1 MNNMEPSINKSFYF
15 NNLDYCCVSGENNFF
30 SDFTDDNFFD
40 LKDDSLI
47 KDRTYKCP
55 ICFQYPIIHYSNN
68 IDIEVTCSCYNK
80 KRMTIDEFLN
90 PKEKSFKN
98 NLLSFSLDREDSFY
112 EKNDIDNKSKNKCT
126 IHQKKFKY
134 YWNDCEINLCK
145 DCFKNHK
152 FHKIHNFTKYI
163 RDNESVIKQIKAKLL
178 SCLLKYLN
186 KSISSF
192 LSYESEEEK
201 QTLKD
206 KYIKLFKTDN
216 NNLIK
221 ISGKKLKNFYIFSN
235 LIIDEALNNPNIIHC
250 YNIQNLLEFLK
261 KNEQNFD
268 IKINLIDKNKIIDPN
283 IESYYKES
291 QDKLFDEI
299 LSKF

>member
-1 MNNMEPSINKSFYF
+1 METLLSESFDF
-15 NNLDYCCVSGENNFF
+15 NPLIKFLDSGENNFCL
-30 SDFTDDNFFD
+30 DFTHNNFFD

-55 ICFQYPIIHYSNN
+55 NCLQYPIIHYCDN

-80 KRMTIDEFLN
+80 KRMTIEEFLN
-90 PKEKSFKN
+90 PFID
-98 NLLSFSLDREDSFY
+98 NLLSFSLDRKESFY
-112 EKNDIDNKSKNKCT
+112 EKINQIYNKLTNKC
-126 IHQKKFKY
+126 IFHQKKFKY
-134 YWNDCEINLCK
+134 YCNDCELNICE
-145 DCFKNHK
+145 DCFENHN
-152 FHKIHNFTKYI
+152 FHNIHNFENYI
-163 RDNESVIKQIKAKLL
+163 TDNKIIIKIVNKKINEKLYKFFYESV
-178 SCLLKYLN
+178 S
-186 KSISSF
+186 SIM
-192 LSYESEEEK
+192 SYESEEEEEK
-201 QTLKD
+201 QSLNKD
-206 KYIKLFKTDN
+206 KYIKLFKVDN

-221 ISGKKLKNFYIFSN
+221 ISESKLKHFYILSN

-261 KNEQNFD
+261 KNEENFE

-283 IESYYKES
+283 IENYYKES